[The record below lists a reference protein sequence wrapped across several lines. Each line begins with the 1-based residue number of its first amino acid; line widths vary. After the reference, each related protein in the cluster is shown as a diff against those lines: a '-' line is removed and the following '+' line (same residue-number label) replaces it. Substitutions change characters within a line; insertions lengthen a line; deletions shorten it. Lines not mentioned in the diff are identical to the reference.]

1 MHFDFFSFGI
11 GLAGGCVGT
20 LSLIAWLRYDK
31 VSHRMSTSGK
41 LVVFSGFKTG
51 RKGNL
56 IVDRQKL
63 HESDGY
69 KRQVEALKT
78 LAEVREDRKGRG

>member
-1 MHFDFFSFGI
+1 MN
-11 GLAGGCVGT
+11 
-20 LSLIAWLRYDK
+20 DK

-41 LVVFSGFKTG
+41 FVVFSDFKTG

-56 IVDRQKL
+56 VVDRQKL

-69 KRQVEALKT
+69 KRQVEALRR
-78 LAEVREDRKGRG
+78 LAEVKAETQEK